1 MFAASLIAEDIL
13 IGTGFGVAAI
23 LVGAALLFIYFV
35 NRQKD
40 RRKLIVASIYILAG
54 VSCLAAIQIN
64 WRVAEVRS
72 KPVIAACKQFHQK
85 HQRYPE
91 KLNELVPEFLPAIP
105 HAGYTLISRRFFYS
119 SSRPVLGF
127 AVMFHGVASYD
138 FQTNQWL
145 TND

>member
-1 MFAASLIAEDIL
+1 MFAVSLIAEDIL

-23 LVGAALLFIYFV
+23 LVGVALLFIYFV

-40 RRKLIVASIYILAG
+40 RRSLIVASIYILAG
-54 VSCLAAIQIN
+54 VSCLTAIQIN
-64 WRVAEVRS
+64 WRVAEARS
-72 KPVIAACKQFHQK
+72 KPVIAACKQFQQK

-105 HAGYTLISRRFFYS
+105 NAGYTLISRRFFYS

-127 AVMFHGVASYD
+127 AVMFHGVAWYY